1 MVLSLEINGS
11 GRNLFVL
18 KALNPLKTP
27 AFSTK
32 EYDTRKNVSDRS
44 HANIASGIIVCF
56 ETPDVLVCRSTDF
69 TFSFTVSAS
78 R

>member
-32 EYDTRKNVSDRS
+32 EYDTCKNVSDRS

-56 ETPDVLVCRSTDF
+56 ETPDVLVYRSTDF